1 VKRSLI
7 ALAAALVVVGGACT
21 GSTATGAPSA
31 GAAASAANGRPAA
44 GPVEVTDALGRKV
57 DFSSPPARIAIAG
70 RALFMVADAVYL
82 FPEASERVTA
92 LGSTVQN
99 KAGFVPVIDPNY
111 ANKTVLDGSAG
122 AEEIAATH
130 PDVVLLKSSNEQML
144 GKPLEAIGVK
154 VVYVD
159 FETPDQ
165 YDRDLTT
172 VGELLGDTARADQLI
187 AYFHDQVGSVTS
199 ALSGISDAQKPRV
212 LMLYYSAKN
221 GTVAFNVPPL
231 GYIQTTEVELAGG
244 NPVWKDAQLGS
255 GWTTVTLEQIA
266 AWDPDQIYVI
276 AYTGSA
282 SDVVSSLEADPR
294 WQALRA
300 VKAGNLHAFPGDYYS
315 WDQPD
320 PRWSLGLHW
329 LALKI
334 HPDRFPGLDMNAQI
348 RAFYRDLY
356 GLDAAAFEKDIQP
369 YLSGDLN

>member
-1 VKRSLI
+1 VKRALLAVVA
-7 ALAAALVVVGGACT
+7 ALAVVAGAC
-21 GSTATGAPSA
+21 SAATASPSVAGATTGASGSP
-31 GAAASAANGRPAA
+31 PA
-44 GPVEVTDALGRKV
+44 GPVEVTDALGRKAE
-57 DFSSPPARIAIAG
+57 FASPPMRIAIAG
-70 RALFMVADAVYL
+70 KALFMVADAVYL
-82 FPEASERVTA
+82 FPEASERVVA

-99 KAGFVPVIDPNY
+99 KAGFVPAIDPNY
-111 ANKTVLDGSAG
+111 ASKTILDGSAG

-130 PDVVLLKSSNEQML
+130 PDVVLLKSSNEQTL

-172 VGELLGDTARADQLI
+172 VGELFGDTARADQLI
-187 AYFHDQVGSVTS
+187 SYFRDQVSSVTS
-199 ALSGISDAQKPRV
+199 AVSGISDAQKPKV

-221 GTVAFNVPPL
+221 GSVAFNVPPL

-244 NPVWKDAQLGS
+244 DAVWKDAQLGT

-266 AWDPDQIYVI
+266 AWNPDQIYLI

-282 SDVVSSLEADPR
+282 SDVVAGLETDPK

-300 VKAGNLHAFPGDYYS
+300 VKAGALYAFPGDYYS

-320 PRWSLGLHW
+320 PRWVLGLRW
-329 LALKI
+329 LALRM
-334 HPDRFPGLDMNAQI
+334 HPDMFPGFDMNAQI
-348 RAFYRDLY
+348 RSFYGDLY
-356 GLDAAAFEKDIQP
+356 GIDAAAFTTLVQP